1 MQLKWFDAD
10 NNKTHNLIVPISKYV
25 ADLRA
30 KWGNK
35 YRKADVFR
43 LFTKEDFDNLP
54 EKPIAQMRRIDLC
67 SVVLYLKTLAID
79 NILRFDFPSPPPA
92 KNVLSALE
100 TLYALGI

>member
-1 MQLKWFDAD
+1 MKWFDAD
-10 NNKTHNLIVPISKYV
+10 NNKELSLIVPISKYL
-25 ADLRA
+25 AELRA
-30 KWGNK
+30 KWGSK

-43 LFTKEDFDNLP
+43 LCTKEDFNNLP
-54 EKPIAQMRRIDLC
+54 EKPIAKMRRTDLC
-67 SVVLYLKTLAID
+67 SVILYLKTLAID